1 MLNFRGTS
9 LEQDSRFGDR
19 DKKLEGKIKF
29 PAEFDTKVRRARDG
43 RVFPLI
49 VRQRSVARPSCSHLM
64 LVCPATPLFV
74 AIQVDM
80 KKVKLEIL
88 KPWIVQQVVHYMQ
101 TEDDVLIGLI
111 FNLLETAQ
119 FPDPRKMQ
127 VQLTGFLERNTK
139 TLMLDLWRLM
149 LSAQSNELGIPEE
162 FLEQKKR
169 ELMEQQVL
177 LAGLRTNFP

>member
-1 MLNFRGTS
+1 M
-9 LEQDSRFGDR
+9 
-19 DKKLEGKIKF
+19 
-29 PAEFDTKVRRARDG
+29 
-43 RVFPLI
+43 
-49 VRQRSVARPSCSHLM
+49 C
-64 LVCPATPLFV
+64 AT
-74 AIQVDM
+74 QVDM

-119 FPDPRKMQ
+119 HPDPRKMQ

-169 ELMEQQVL
+169 ELMEQQVGG
-177 LAGLRTNFP
+177 ATRTNSS

>member
-1 MLNFRGTS
+1 
-9 LEQDSRFGDR
+9 
-19 DKKLEGKIKF
+19 
-29 PAEFDTKVRRARDG
+29 
-43 RVFPLI
+43 
-49 VRQRSVARPSCSHLM
+49 
-64 LVCPATPLFV
+64 
-74 AIQVDM
+74 M

-101 TEDDVLIGLI
+101 AEDDVLIGLI

-169 ELMEQQVL
+169 ELMEQQVYPAFVCRHARIFLAPTRALHIL
-177 LAGLRTNFP
+177 LATMMFNIILIPEFSTHRTRKPRLLRAFDSKWSAVASCPLPAAAARPCFSRRR